1 MEKFEIIYDRDSH
14 VIMVKPFQTWGKD
27 DVETAVPIIK
37 KLISKNECRRV
48 LANLTENQQ
57 GFVTREARGVLK
69 KYADDLRFD
78 KAAIV
83 GTNPA
88 TRMVMKI
95 AVSILGNSH
104 NTRFFK
110 TKEEALEWLEQN
122 GKSK

>member
-1 MEKFEIIYDRDSH
+1 MEKFEITYDRDNH
-14 VIMVKPFQTWGKD
+14 VIMVKPFQSWGKEE
-27 DVETAVPIIK
+27 VETAVPIIK
-37 KLISKNECRRV
+37 NLIGKNECRRV

-57 GFVTREARGVLK
+57 GFVTREARRTLK
-69 KYADDLRFD
+69 QYADDLRFD

-95 AVSILGNSH
+95 AVSLLGNSH

-110 TKEEALEWLEQN
+110 TKEEALEWLKQN
-122 GKSK
+122 EKSR